1 MNKKYTYALWR
12 RKSSTAIIKM
22 YPNWKWEFNVIDWDN
37 KISLKE
43 YFWWSTYLY
52 ENALYAFYVLAK
64 DVITRYDADIT
75 LRWWGKRWQS
85 DSIKLAF
92 SRALTENWAEIRTQ
106 LKPYWLLKRDP
117 RIKERKKP
125 WLKKARKSPQW
136 SKR

>member
-22 YPNWKWEFNVIDWDN
+22 YSNWKWEFNVVDWDK

-52 ENALYAFYVLAK
+52 ENALYAFYVLAN

-85 DSIKLAF
+85 DAIKLAF
-92 SRALTENWAEIRTQ
+92 SRALTENWTEIRTQ